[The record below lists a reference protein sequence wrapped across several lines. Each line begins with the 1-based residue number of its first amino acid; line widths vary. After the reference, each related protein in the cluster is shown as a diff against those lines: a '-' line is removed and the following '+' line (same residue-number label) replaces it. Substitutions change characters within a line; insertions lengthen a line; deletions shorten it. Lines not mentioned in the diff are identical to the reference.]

1 MTTDKTLIRDRVL
14 DELRAHLARGGIA
27 PGARLLEADVARA
40 YGVSR
45 SPAHYALETLMD
57 EGRLKRAEGR
67 GYVVPMRNGKTAPT
81 GTRAQLILEPIVQ
94 EPAWKNIH
102 AQVEHEIGTRIL
114 FRSFRIHEARLA
126 EAFGVS
132 RTVARDVLLRMH
144 ATGMIGKDHGGRW
157 HAVRVT
163 PERIH
168 DLYELRWL
176 LEPQALLDVGPR
188 TPAPTWSRMLA
199 HVKIVIDAFPDVRGA
214 DLDAI
219 EHDLHVDLLGACRNQ
234 ELLRVLRQTQ
244 LLLISNRYM
253 FDDFL
258 GVPSGIAEPSL
269 REHRRVLQLGS
280 RGRHDEA
287 ARVLQV
293 HLKRSYQHWLQR
305 LDRMAAVR
313 EPRRPAYVL
322 LT

>member
-1 MTTDKTLIRDRVL
+1 MANEKTLVRDRVL
-14 DELRAHLARGGIA
+14 QELRANLQQGGIA

-45 SPAHYALETLMD
+45 SPAHFALQTLMA
-57 EGRLKRAEGR
+57 EGRLKRADGR
-67 GYVVPMRNGKTAPT
+67 GYVVPARNGQPARV
-81 GTRAQLILEPIVQ
+81 GTRAQLVLEPIVQ
-94 EPAWKNIH
+94 EPRWKNIH
-102 AQVEHEIGTRIL
+102 ARVEREIGTRIL
-114 FRSFRIHEARLA
+114 FRSFGIHEARLA
-126 EAFGVS
+126 DAFGVS

-157 HAVRVT
+157 HAERVT

-168 DLYELRWL
+168 NLYEMRWL
-176 LEPQALLDVGPR
+176 LEPQALRDVGPR
-188 TPAPTWSRMLA
+188 TPSSTWKRMLA
-199 HVKIVIDAFPDVRGA
+199 RVKVVMDAFPDVRGSE
-214 DLDAI
+214 LDAI
-219 EHDLHVDLLGACRNQ
+219 EHDLHVDLLGGCRNH

-258 GVPSGIAEPSL
+258 GVPSGIAEASL

-280 RGRHDEA
+280 RGKHDEGA
-287 ARVLQV
+287 QVLQL
-293 HLKRSYQHWLQR
+293 HLKRSYQHWLKR
-305 LDRMAAVR
+305 LERMAAVR
-313 EPRRPAYVL
+313 EPRRPAYLL

>member
-1 MTTDKTLIRDRVL
+1 MANTKTLVRDRVL
-14 DELRAHLARGGIA
+14 QELRAHLQQGGIA

-45 SPAHYALETLMD
+45 SPAHYALQTLMG
-57 EGRLKRAEGR
+57 EGRLNRADGR
-67 GYVVPMRNGKTAPT
+67 GYVVPARNGQPAPA
-81 GTRAQLILEPIVQ
+81 GTRAQLVLEPIVQ
-94 EPAWKNIH
+94 EPRWKNIY
-102 AQVEHEIGTRIL
+102 ARVEREIGTRIL
-114 FRSFRIHEARLA
+114 FRSFGIHEARLA
-126 EAFGVS
+126 DAFGVS

-157 HAVRVT
+157 VAERVT

-168 DLYELRWL
+168 NLYEMRWL
-176 LEPQALLDVGPR
+176 LEPQALRDVGPR
-188 TPAPTWSRMLA
+188 TPASTWARMLA
-199 HVKIVIDAFPDVRGA
+199 HLKVVMDEFPDVRGSE
-214 DLDAI
+214 LDAI
-219 EHDLHVDLLGACRNQ
+219 EHELHVELLGACRNQ

-258 GVPSGIAEPSL
+258 GVPSGIAEASL
-269 REHRRVLQLGS
+269 REHRRVLQLGR
-280 RGRHDEA
+280 RGKHDEA
-287 ARVLQV
+287 AQVLQL

-305 LDRMAAVR
+305 LERMAAVR
-313 EPRRPAYVL
+313 EPRRPAYLL

>member
-1 MTTDKTLIRDRVL
+1 MANNRTLVRDRVL
-14 DELRAHLARGGIA
+14 HELRAHLQQGGIA
-27 PGARLLEADVARA
+27 PGARLFEADVARA

-45 SPAHYALETLMD
+45 SPAHYALETLMG
-57 EGRLKRAEGR
+57 EGRLNRADGR
-67 GYVVPMRNGKTAPT
+67 GYVVPSRNGMPAPA
-81 GTRAQLILEPIVQ
+81 GARAQLVLVPIVQ
-94 EPAWKNIH
+94 EPRWKNIH
-102 AQVEHEIGTRIL
+102 ARVEREIGTRIL
-114 FRSFRIHEARLA
+114 FRSFGIHEARLA
-126 EAFGVS
+126 DAFGVS

-157 HAVRVT
+157 HAERVT

-168 DLYELRWL
+168 NLYEMRWL
-176 LEPQALLDVGPR
+176 LEPQALRDVGPR
-188 TPAPTWSRMLA
+188 TPESTWVRMLA
-199 HVKIVIDAFPDVRGA
+199 RVKAVMDAFPDVRGA
-214 DLDAI
+214 ELDAI

-258 GVPSGIAEPSL
+258 GVPSGIAEASL

-280 RGRHDEA
+280 RGKHDEA
-287 ARVLQV
+287 ALALQL

-322 LT
+322 T